1 MAPLR
6 IGIIGAGQI
15 ATLHVDGYKK
25 LDGVRIHAV
34 CDKREDIAIERALGW
49 GAQRC
54 YTDYRDLL
62 ADPEVDAVEILT
74 PHHLHEEMAL
84 AAIAA
89 GKHVHLGKPIALG
102 LAAADRVIDASERR
116 GVVLQVSEPS
126 MFYPPLQEAKAFIDS
141 GEIGNPIAIRMKATI
156 GSPDGGWSI
165 RPESWLW
172 RLDPGRAGGGP
183 MLMDLGYHKLAAAL
197 YLMGA
202 VEQVNSW
209 MARTEIHPGYFL
221 DSPTLV
227 TWKHYGPNRFGS
239 LELSYA
245 PQLFVRSETYPH
257 VEFIEIT
264 GSRGVIWV
272 NRGAARVND
281 AASLQLLRDG
291 RLFSFN
297 ELDDDWRIGFHAS
310 VANFVDSIRGKAK
323 PRLSGRQAKRVLR
336 FTLAA
341 REAAQHGGTV
351 AVGDE

>member
-1 MAPLR
+1 MASLR

-15 ATLHVDGYKK
+15 ATLHAQGYEK
-25 LDGVRIHAV
+25 LDDVEVYAV
-34 CDKREDIAIERALGW
+34 CDKREDVAIERALSW
-49 GAQRC
+49 KAKRC

-62 ADPEVDAVEILT
+62 ADPDVDAVDILT

-84 AAIAA
+84 AAMAA
-89 GKHVHLGKPIALG
+89 GKHVHLAKPIALG
-102 LAAADRVIDASERR
+102 LSAADRVIEAAERHEI
-116 GVVLQVSEPS
+116 VLQVSEPS

-141 GEIGNPIAIRMKATI
+141 GEIGTPISIRMKATI

-197 YLMGA
+197 YLLGA
-202 VEQVNSW
+202 AEQVNSW

-221 DSPTLV
+221 DSPTLIA
-227 TWKHYGPNRFGS
+227 WKHYGPNRFGS

-245 PQLFVRSETYPH
+245 PQLFVRSDTYPH
-257 VEFIEIT
+257 VEFIEVT
-264 GSRGVIWV
+264 GSRGIIWI
-272 NRGAARVND
+272 NRGAARVTD
-281 AASLQLLRDG
+281 AAPLQLLRDG

-297 ELDDDWRIGFHAS
+297 EIEDDWRAAFHAS
-310 VANFVDSIRGKAK
+310 VAHFVECVRGKAQ
-323 PRLSGRQAKRVLR
+323 PRLTGRQAKRVLR

-351 AVGDE
+351 AVGED